1 MADLGLGK
9 LFHIIHMGET
19 LKPLDDWYDDFYA
32 PRRGMMDGGYSAMEK
47 RDASLVVIADAII
60 EPMAP
65 STTVEGWQTMP
76 VGRFWQKFGSHWHS
90 LAFYCDDTG
99 PIWEQLKERNVR
111 MVTDGGNPIAGRPTG
126 EQTATS
132 HGSLF
137 TRPKDTGTQLEF
149 YPKVMANDP
158 RYAPD
163 WDPGW
168 SARQPAGIDR
178 LAYATLV
185 VRDLDAMTGMYVDGL
200 GGTLLDEST
209 SELTGTRNA
218 YVLLGT
224 DTIVELATPVTGDSL
239 AAAETAAFGDMLH
252 AVAWRVASLEAAQE
266 YLAAKDIPVIGR
278 DDHTLLADPE
288 HTFGGALR
296 FTTWDVPGDPRA

>member
-1 MADLGLGK
+1 
-9 LFHIIHMGET
+9 
-19 LKPLDDWYDDFYA
+19 
-32 PRRGMMDGGYSAMEK
+32 MMDNSNGFMSSMPAPPIMNPPPQIFGAYSHDGLPIPATLP
-47 RDASLVVIADAII
+47 D
-60 EPMAP
+60 
-65 STTVEGWQTMP
+65 MP
-76 VGRFWQKFGSHWHS
+76 
-90 LAFYCDDTG
+90 G
-99 PIWEQLKERNVR
+99 PIFS
-111 MVTDGGNPIAGRPTG
+111 D
-126 EQTATS
+126 
-132 HGSLF
+132 
-137 TRPKDTGTQLEF
+137 
-149 YPKVMANDP
+149 
-158 RYAPD
+158 
-163 WDPGW
+163 
-168 SARQPAGIDR
+168 
-178 LAYATLV
+178 
-185 VRDLDAMTGMYVDGL
+185 
-200 GGTLLDEST
+200 GTLLDEST